1 MTSSLTP
8 VFELRDKLIRLY
20 AKRSK
25 WIQAL
30 IRFVSAFLMLQT
42 INSQIG
48 YIPEIM
54 SLPVALGISLVCCIL
69 PWSVISILMCVLV
82 VLEFLKV
89 SVIVT
94 GFCLFIL
101 LCMLMV
107 DLMFAQGYNFIIFFV
122 PLAFF
127 LKLPFLVPLIL
138 GLAAPLT
145 AVIPMLFGL
154 LMHFMISYVSS
165 TAGIL
170 ADTAQSV
177 GMYGKFV
184 QMIEGV
190 FKNQNMLVFAI
201 AFSFTAAAVYLLRR
215 LSVNYAWIIAVA
227 VGSVLDLVLVLFGIA
242 TYTGGTMSVSA
253 VIIGSVISG
262 LIALAVQFMIFS
274 VDYKQ
279 TEYVQF
285 EDDDYYYYV
294 KAIPKVK
301 VADREYDKKDFTE
314 IDSASAE
321 E

>member
-42 INSQIG
+42 INTQIG

-54 SLPVALGISLVCCIL
+54 SLPVVLGISLVCCIL

-89 SVIVT
+89 SVVVT

-107 DLMFAQGYNFIIFFV
+107 DLMFAPGYNFIIFFV

-177 GMYGKFV
+177 GMYEKFV

-190 FKNQNMLVFAI
+190 FKNQNLLVFAI

-215 LSVNYAWIIAVA
+215 LSVNYAWMIAVA

-314 IDSASAE
+314 IDSAPTE

>member
-42 INSQIG
+42 INTQIG

-54 SLPVALGISLVCCIL
+54 SLPVVLGISLVCCIL

-89 SVIVT
+89 SVVVT

-107 DLMFAQGYNFIIFFV
+107 DLMFAPGYNFIIFFV

-177 GMYGKFV
+177 GMYEKFV

-190 FKNQNMLVFAI
+190 FKNQNLIVFAI

-215 LSVNYAWIIAVA
+215 LSVNYAWMIAVA

-314 IDSASAE
+314 IDSAPTE

>member
-190 FKNQNMLVFAI
+190 FENQNMLVFAI

>member
-30 IRFVSAFLMLQT
+30 LRFVSAFFMLQT
-42 INSQIG
+42 INTQIG
-48 YIPEIM
+48 YIPEM
-54 SLPVALGISLVCCIL
+54 LSLPVVLGISLVCCIL

-107 DLMFAQGYNFIIFFV
+107 DLMFAQGYNFILFFV

-138 GLAAPLT
+138 GLTAPLT

-177 GMYGKFV
+177 GMYEKFV

-242 TYTGGTMSVSA
+242 TYTGGTMSVPA

-314 IDSASAE
+314 IDSASSE

>member
-42 INSQIG
+42 INTQIG

-54 SLPVALGISLVCCIL
+54 SLPVILGISLVCCIL

-107 DLMFAQGYNFIIFFV
+107 DLMFAPGYNFIIFFV

-177 GMYGKFV
+177 GMYEKFV

-190 FKNQNMLVFAI
+190 FKNQNLLVFAI

-215 LSVNYAWIIAVA
+215 LSVNYAWMIAVA

-242 TYTGGTMSVSA
+242 TYTGGTISVYA

-314 IDSASAE
+314 IDSAPTE

>member
-42 INSQIG
+42 INTQIG

-54 SLPVALGISLVCCIL
+54 SLPVVLGISLVCCIL
-69 PWSVISILMCVLV
+69 PWSVISILMCILV

-89 SVIVT
+89 SVVVT

-107 DLMFAQGYNFIIFFV
+107 DLMFAPGYNFIIFFV

-177 GMYGKFV
+177 GMYEKFV

-190 FKNQNMLVFAI
+190 FKNQNLIVFAI

-215 LSVNYAWIIAVA
+215 LSVNFAWMIAVA

-314 IDSASAE
+314 IDSASTE

>member
-42 INSQIG
+42 INTQIG

-54 SLPVALGISLVCCIL
+54 SLPVVLGISLVCCIL

-138 GLAAPLT
+138 GLVAPLT

-177 GMYGKFV
+177 GMYEKFV

-190 FKNQNMLVFAI
+190 FKNQNLLVFAI

-215 LSVNYAWIIAVA
+215 LSVNYAWMIAVA

-314 IDSASAE
+314 IDSAPTE

>member
-54 SLPVALGISLVCCIL
+54 SLPVVLGISLVCCIL

-89 SVIVT
+89 SVVVT

-107 DLMFAQGYNFIIFFV
+107 DLMFAPGYNFIIFFV

-177 GMYGKFV
+177 GMYEKFV

-190 FKNQNMLVFAI
+190 FKNQNLIVFAI

-215 LSVNYAWIIAVA
+215 LSVNYAWMIAVA

-314 IDSASAE
+314 IDSAPTE

>member
-201 AFSFTAAAVYLLRR
+201 AFSFTAAVVYLLRR

>member
-54 SLPVALGISLVCCIL
+54 SLPVVLGISLVCCIL

-107 DLMFAQGYNFIIFFV
+107 DLMFAPGYNFIIFFV

-154 LMHFMISYVSS
+154 LMHYMISYVSS

-177 GMYGKFV
+177 GMYEKFV

-242 TYTGGTMSVSA
+242 TYTGGTMSVPA

-314 IDSASAE
+314 IDSASTE

>member
-54 SLPVALGISLVCCIL
+54 SLPVVLGISLVCCIL

-101 LCMLMV
+101 LCMLMA

-154 LMHFMISYVSS
+154 LIHFMISYVSS

-242 TYTGGTMSVSA
+242 TYTGGTMSVPA

-314 IDSASAE
+314 IDSASDE

>member
-54 SLPVALGISLVCCIL
+54 SLPVVLGISLACCIL

-101 LCMLMV
+101 LCMLMA

-154 LMHFMISYVSS
+154 LIHFMISYVSS

-242 TYTGGTMSVSA
+242 TYTGGTMSVPA

-314 IDSASAE
+314 IDSASDE

>member
-42 INSQIG
+42 INTQIG

-54 SLPVALGISLVCCIL
+54 SLPVVLGISLVCCIL

-89 SVIVT
+89 SVVVT

-107 DLMFAQGYNFIIFFV
+107 DLMFAPGYNFIIFFV

-177 GMYGKFV
+177 GMYEKFV

-190 FKNQNMLVFAI
+190 FKNQNLLVFAI

-215 LSVNYAWIIAVA
+215 LSVNYAWMIAVA

-314 IDSASAE
+314 IDSASTE

>member
-42 INSQIG
+42 IKTQIG

-54 SLPVALGISLVCCIL
+54 SLPVVLGISLVCCIL

-89 SVIVT
+89 SVVVT

-107 DLMFAQGYNFIIFFV
+107 DLMFAPGYNFIIFFV

-177 GMYGKFV
+177 GMYEKFV

-190 FKNQNMLVFAI
+190 FKNQNLIVFAI

-215 LSVNYAWIIAVA
+215 LSVNYAWMIAVA

-314 IDSASAE
+314 IDSAPTE

>member
-30 IRFVSAFLMLQT
+30 LRFVSAFFMLQT
-42 INSQIG
+42 INTQIG
-48 YIPEIM
+48 YIPEM
-54 SLPVALGISLVCCIL
+54 LSLPVVLGISLVCCIL

-107 DLMFAQGYNFIIFFV
+107 DLMFAQGYNFVIFFV

-154 LMHFMISYVSS
+154 LMHFMITYVSS

-177 GMYGKFV
+177 GMYAKFV

-190 FKNQNMLVFAI
+190 FKNQDLIVFAI

-215 LSVNYAWIIAVA
+215 LSVNYAWMIAVA

-242 TYTGGTMSVSA
+242 AYTGGIMSVPA
-253 VIIGSVISG
+253 VIISSAVSG

-314 IDSASAE
+314 ADSASSE

>member
-101 LCMLMV
+101 LCMLMA

-154 LMHFMISYVSS
+154 LIHFMISYVSS

-242 TYTGGTMSVSA
+242 TYTGGTMSVPA

-314 IDSASAE
+314 IDSASDE

>member
-42 INSQIG
+42 INTQIG

-54 SLPVALGISLVCCIL
+54 SLPVVLGISLVCCIL

-89 SVIVT
+89 SVVVT

-107 DLMFAQGYNFIIFFV
+107 DLMFAPGYNFIIFFV

-177 GMYGKFV
+177 GMYEKFV

-190 FKNQNMLVFAI
+190 FKNQNLLVFAI

-215 LSVNYAWIIAVA
+215 LSVNYAWMIAVA

-253 VIIGSVISG
+253 VIIGSIISG

-314 IDSASAE
+314 IDSASTE

>member
-42 INSQIG
+42 INTQIG

-54 SLPVALGISLVCCIL
+54 SLPVVLGISLVCCIL

-101 LCMLMV
+101 LCMLMA

-154 LMHFMISYVSS
+154 LIHFMISYVSS

-242 TYTGGTMSVSA
+242 TYTGGTMSVPA

-314 IDSASAE
+314 IDSASDE

>member
-1 MTSSLTP
+1 MTSSLAP
-8 VFELRDKLIRLY
+8 VYELRDKLIRLY

-30 IRFVSAFLMLQT
+30 LRFITAFLMLMT
-42 INSQIG
+42 INTQIG
-48 YIPEIM
+48 YIPEM
-54 SLPVALGISLVCCIL
+54 TSVPVMLGISLVCSIL
-69 PWSVISILMCVLV
+69 PWSVISILMCILV
-82 VLEFLKV
+82 VLEFLKISIV
-89 SVIVT
+89 VT

-101 LCMLMV
+101 ICMFLV
-107 DLMFAQGYNFIIFFV
+107 NLIFAPGYQFLVFFV

-127 LKLPFLVPLIL
+127 LKLPFLLPLIL

-154 LMHFMISYVSS
+154 LIYFMMNYVSS

-190 FKNQNMLVFAI
+190 FKNQDLIVFGI
-201 AFSFTAAAVYLLRR
+201 AFALTAAVVYLLRR
-215 LSVNYAWIIAVA
+215 LSVNYAWMIAVA
-227 VGSVLDLVLVLFGIA
+227 VGSVLNLVLVLFGIA
-242 TYTGGTMSVSA
+242 TYAGKNMTVPA
-253 VIIGSVISG
+253 VIISSIVSC
-262 LIALAVQFMIFS
+262 LIALVVQFMIFS

-301 VADREYDKKDFTE
+301 VADREYDKKDFTDV
-314 IDSASAE
+314 DSASSE
-321 E
+321 G